1 MSVTMAE
8 PTFSPDGKWM
18 WNGEEWIPA
27 PPGSQHEQGSES
39 VYPTQSSV
47 KEKVASVVEKVVDN
61 GNEAAI
67 EQLTILIDQLE
78 EKNTLY
84 RNQKKIGRIDGVM
97 AMLTYFTGFF
107 IVFYPIYTSKDPSEL
122 PSFYDLLW
130 LIPILIFVLGIKKRR
145 DLVKELGIKGKPKVR
160 IWHLTTS
167 VKSIEPLLAM
177 HTHHPSM
184 AKYVEIK
191 SEIQS
196 NFIAT
201 MLIGAAGT
209 AVGVGALTVIASQ
222 MKKK

>member
-1 MSVTMAE
+1 MAA
-8 PTFSPDGKWM
+8 PTFSPDGQWM

-27 PPGSQHEQGSES
+27 PPGSQHDQGSES
-39 VYPTQSSV
+39 VYPTLPSV
-47 KEKVASVVEKVVDN
+47 KQKIVNAVENVVGN
-61 GNEAAI
+61 GNDAAV
-67 EQLTILIDQLE
+67 EQLTILIDQLRK
-78 EKNTLY
+78 KNTLY
-84 RNQKKIGRIDGVM
+84 KKQKKIRNMNLQIMIGTYLSGLLSAWLVMVYGSEGEGILPPIFDISPLIVAIGV
-97 AMLTYFTGFF
+97 
-107 IVFYPIYTSKDPSEL
+107 
-122 PSFYDLLW
+122 
-130 LIPILIFVLGIKKRR
+130 LIFGLKKRSDRIKKM
-145 DLVKELGIKGKPKVR
+145 KIKGKPKVR

-167 VKSIEPLLAM
+167 VKAIDPLIAM

-196 NFIAT
+196 NFMAT

>member
-1 MSVTMAE
+1 MAA
-8 PTFSPDGKWM
+8 PTFSPDGQWM

-39 VYPTQSSV
+39 VYPTQSSL

-67 EQLTILIDQLE
+67 EQLTILIDQLD

-84 RNQKKIGRIDGVM
+84 KKQKKVGRVGLLTGIG
-97 AMLTYFTGFF
+97 TYLSGAFTFGLPFMVYQHPGQEDLP
-107 IVFYPIYTSKDPSEL
+107 IFYTL
-122 PSFYDLLW
+122 
-130 LIPILIFVLGIKKRR
+130 ILIIPFLVLYFGLKKRKE
-145 DLVKELGIKGKPKVR
+145 LVKELGIKGKPKVR

-167 VKSIEPLLAM
+167 VKAIDPLLAM

>member
-1 MSVTMAE
+1 MGMGE

-18 WNGEEWIPA
+18 WNGDEWIPA
-27 PPGSQHEQGSES
+27 PPGSQHEQDTES

-47 KEKVASVVEKVVDN
+47 NKNVASVVEKVVGN

-84 RNQKKIGRIDGVM
+84 KNQKKVGRVTSSTIFGVY
-97 AMLTYFTGFF
+97 LSGVFIFGFPYMVYQHPGQEDLP
-107 IVFYPIYTSKDPSEL
+107 IFYAL
-122 PSFYDLLW
+122 
-130 LIPILIFVLGIKKRR
+130 ILIIPFLVLYFGLKKRKE
-145 DLVKELGIKGKPKVR
+145 LVKELGIKGKPKVR

-167 VKSIEPLLAM
+167 VKAIDPLLAM

-201 MLIGAAGT
+201 MVIGAA
-209 AVGVGALTVIASQ
+209 
-222 MKKK
+222 

>member
-1 MSVTMAE
+1 MAE

-39 VYPTQSSV
+39 VYPTQSSL

-84 RNQKKIGRIDGVM
+84 QKQKKIGKINLQVMLGTYLSGLISMWLVMFYGPEGEDILPPIFNILPLILAIGV
-97 AMLTYFTGFF
+97 
-107 IVFYPIYTSKDPSEL
+107 
-122 PSFYDLLW
+122 
-130 LIPILIFVLGIKKRR
+130 LIFGLKKRSER
-145 DLVKELGIKGKPKVR
+145 IKELKIKGKPKVR

-167 VKSIEPLLAM
+167 VKAIDPLLAM

>member
-1 MSVTMAE
+1 MAE

-27 PPGSQHEQGSES
+27 PPGSQHEQDTES

-47 KEKVASVVEKVVDN
+47 KEKVASVVEKVVGN

-84 RNQKKIGRIDGVM
+84 KDQKKMQRFDTMWNSWVTVTAFLI
-97 AMLTYFTGFF
+97 F
-107 IVFYPIYTSKDPSEL
+107 FYPIYTAQTSEEL
-122 PSFYDLLW
+122 PSYYALLW
-130 LIPILIFVLGIKKRR
+130 TIPILILVLGFRKRK
-145 DLVKELGIKGKPKVR
+145 DLVAELKIKGKPKVR

-167 VKSIEPLLAM
+167 VKSIDPLLAM

-196 NFIAT
+196 KFMAT

-209 AVGVGALTVIASQ
+209 AAGVGALTVIASQ